1 MIEGPL
7 TGATES
13 DAATAADV
21 TALAAAVAGNTTA
34 ITTKAAA
41 ADLTVVEGTT
51 ATHTGQIASLNN
63 SYNNLGNSFYTKI
76 LTDSLLSGKQATL
89 GDGDLSISRTASLQA
104 TLDAKAT
111 GSDLTTAQGTI
122 STHTGEIA
130 TLTSS
135 ITTLGNS
142 KQNSLSNNGGGGIG
156 LLNGV
161 ALRQVSAVAPLSATI
176 LYDFAHPSDPN
187 NNNVEFCYAP
197 SSW

>member
-7 TGATES
+7 TGATA
-13 DAATAADV
+13 DAASSADV
-21 TALAAAVAGNTTA
+21 TALEAIVTGNTTA
-34 ITTKAAA
+34 IATKAAA

-51 ATHTGQIASLNN
+51 ATHTGQIASLSN

-89 GDGDLSISRTASLQA
+89 GDGDLSIARTASLQA

-111 GSDLTTAQGTI
+111 VSDLTLVQGTI

-135 ITTLGNS
+135 
-142 KQNSLSNNGGGGIG
+142 KQNNLSNNGGSGIG

-161 ALRQVSAVAPLSATI
+161 DARQVTGVASPVRNHHVRLR
-176 LYDFAHPSDPN
+176 
-187 NNNVEFCYAP
+187 
-197 SSW
+197 